1 MNPKF
6 PMVKPDYLGNSLVNL
21 MVSVGQGL
29 GRDATG
35 YAPLALLS
43 DLDLSAFRN
52 VVFIL
57 VDGLGDSLLQ
67 TVGRGSVLNALRQG
81 RLTSVTPST
90 TASAVT
96 TVMTGL
102 APQQH
107 GLTGWHMFFR
117 ELGAILAVLPGRARY
132 GGVGL
137 AEAGIDVAAF
147 FNHPSFF
154 DGWAGKSVVFSPKA
168 IEGSAFNRVHVGSAE
183 SRGYSNL
190 SAFFEGMRANLSTDE
205 TRRLVYGYWSDLDHI
220 AHESGSLS
228 IAWADAFEA
237 FDLGFSRFLE
247 SMAGTDTL
255 VLVTADHGF
264 VDLSPGD
271 TLDLDD
277 FKTIRECLSMP
288 LCGEGRL
295 AYAYVRPH
303 LTDRFE
309 ERIRQE
315 LGDTV
320 HLVPSQVMVDGGWFG
335 LGAPHPELLGRVG
348 DYCLLMRQPLIV
360 RDYLPFERR
369 HRMIGV
375 HGGVSPDEMWVPLI
389 VADARN

>member
-1 MNPKF
+1 MNAKF
-6 PMVKPDYLGNSLVNL
+6 PMVKPNYYGNSLVNL

-29 GRDATG
+29 GRGASD
-35 YAPLALLS
+35 YAPLDLLS
-43 DLDLSAFRN
+43 DLDLSVYRN
-52 VVFIL
+52 VVLLL
-57 VDGLGDSLLQ
+57 VDGLGDVLLE
-67 TVGRGSVLNALRQG
+67 TVGRSSVMSAYRKG

-107 GLTGWHMFFR
+107 GLTGWHMYFR
-117 ELGAILAVLPGRARY
+117 ELGAILAVLPGCPRY

-137 AEAGIDVAAF
+137 TEAGIDVATF

-154 DGWAGKSVVFSPKA
+154 DGLSGKSVVFSPKA

-183 SRGYSNL
+183 SNSYVNL
-190 SAFFEGMRANLSTDE
+190 EGFFGGIAESLSKDAS
-205 TRRLVYGYWSDLDHI
+205 RRLVYGYWSDLDHI

-228 IAWADAFEA
+228 MAWADAFET
-237 FDLGFSRFLE
+237 FDRGFDRFLQ
-247 SMAGTDTL
+247 SIAGTDTL

-264 VDLSPGD
+264 VDLGAS
-271 TLDLDD
+271 TVVDLAH
-277 FKTIRECLSMP
+277 FEAIRSCLSMP

-303 LTDRFE
+303 QSDRFE
-309 ERIRQE
+309 NLIQQE
-315 LGDTV
+315 LGDVV
-320 HLVPSQVMVDGGWFG
+320 HLVPSCEWIEAGWFG
-335 LGAPHPELLGRVG
+335 LGMPHPELLRRIG
-348 DYCLLMRQPLIV
+348 DYCLVMRQPYII

-369 HRMIGV
+369 HRMVGV
-375 HGGVSPDEMWVPLI
+375 HGGVSPEEMWVPLL
-389 VADARN
+389 VAEA